1 MGHKTDMR
9 RYSRSIDAVARARS
23 GGRPKAHKRADSPEI
38 EICRQELGRLEIAD
52 SRYPG
57 PKHVSA
63 WLVVEF

>member
-1 MGHKTDMR
+1 
-9 RYSRSIDAVARARS
+9 VARARS